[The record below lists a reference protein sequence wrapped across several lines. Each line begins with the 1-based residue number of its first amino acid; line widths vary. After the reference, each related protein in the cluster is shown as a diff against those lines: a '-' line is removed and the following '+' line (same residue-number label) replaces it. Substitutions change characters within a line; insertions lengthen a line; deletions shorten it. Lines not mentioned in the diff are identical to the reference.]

1 MNYSFYLSDSWT
13 LKLKV
18 QSILDE
24 TLEIKRAG
32 DVTFSEAPGTAVSLK
47 VNTTFSSRYTTPQGP
62 C

>member
-13 LKLKV
+13 VKLKV

-32 DVTFSEAPGTAVSLK
+32 DVTCCEAPGTAVSLK
-47 VNTTFSSRYTTPQGP
+47 VKYDF
-62 C
+62 